1 MSALGMND
9 WHWEK
14 VGAVFGP
21 RYASIRSFVLYR
33 CTVSFNV
40 QESAMPAC
48 GPRSRP
54 SSYVVAA
61 LACAI
66 LLGCAQLERAPGP
79 AAPTPAPNVPPP
91 PAPTVPPAAAPPSSG
106 DTAISTQQRGRIS
119 MYGND
124 FAGRKTASGEPF
136 DPTALTMA
144 HRTLPFGTRVRVT
157 NLENQ
162 RSVEV
167 VVNDRGPFV
176 SGRIADLS
184 EAAARRIGMVADG
197 VVEALLDILQS
208 GKRALGGRVD

>member
-1 MSALGMND
+1 
-9 WHWEK
+9 
-14 VGAVFGP
+14 
-21 RYASIRSFVLYR
+21 
-33 CTVSFNV
+33 
-40 QESAMPAC
+40 MPAC

-54 SSYVVAA
+54 SSRLFAA
-61 LACAI
+61 LACAM
-66 LLGCAQLERAPGP
+66 LFGCAQPERAPEP
-79 AAPTPAPNVPPP
+79 APPTPAPPT
-91 PAPTVPPAAAPPSSG
+91 PAPIVPAPPAPPSSG

-184 EAAARRIGMVADG
+184 EAAARRIGMIADG
-197 VVEALLDILQS
+197 VVEALLDILQP
-208 GKRALGGRVD
+208 GKGR

>member
-1 MSALGMND
+1 
-9 WHWEK
+9 
-14 VGAVFGP
+14 
-21 RYASIRSFVLYR
+21 
-33 CTVSFNV
+33 
-40 QESAMPAC
+40 MPAF

-54 SSYVVAA
+54 WSYLVAA
-61 LACAI
+61 LACAM
-66 LLGCAQLERAPGP
+66 LFGCAQPERAPE
-79 AAPTPAPNVPPP
+79 PAPST
-91 PAPTVPPAAAPPSSG
+91 PAPTVPPPLASPSSG
-106 DTAISTQQRGRIS
+106 DNAISTQQRGRIS
-119 MYGND
+119 MYSND

-197 VVEALLDILQS
+197 VVEALLDILRG
-208 GKRALGGRVD
+208 GKGR

>member
-1 MSALGMND
+1 
-9 WHWEK
+9 
-14 VGAVFGP
+14 
-21 RYASIRSFVLYR
+21 
-33 CTVSFNV
+33 
-40 QESAMPAC
+40 MPAC
-48 GPRSRP
+48 RPRSQP
-54 SSYVVAA
+54 SSYLFAA
-61 LACAI
+61 LACAM
-66 LLGCAQLERAPGP
+66 LFGCAQLERAPESTP
-79 AAPTPAPNVPPP
+79 PT
-91 PAPTVPPAAAPPSSG
+91 PAPTVPPPPAPPSSG

-184 EAAARRIGMVADG
+184 EAAARRIGMVAAG
-197 VVEALLDILQS
+197 VVEALLDILQL
-208 GKRALGGRVD
+208 GTKALGGRVD

>member
-1 MSALGMND
+1 LQHPWGWPQERGDNGVATID
-9 WHWEK
+9 QI
-14 VGAVFGP
+14 VRAVL
-21 RYASIRSFVLYR
+21 LY
-33 CTVSFNV
+33 SSGFNM

-48 GPRSRP
+48 EPRSRP
-54 SSYVVAA
+54 ASSLVAA
-61 LACAI
+61 LACAM
-66 LLGCAQLERAPGP
+66 LFGCAQLERAPERAPEP
-79 AAPTPAPNVPPP
+79 APTSPAPTTPAPALPSLR
-91 PAPTVPPAAAPPSSG
+91 APPSSG
-106 DTAISTQQRGRIS
+106 DTATSTQQRGRIS

-124 FAGRKTASGEPF
+124 FAGKKTASGERF

-184 EAAARRIGMVADG
+184 EAAARRLGMVADG
-197 VVEALLDILQS
+197 VVEALLDILRPGNAQ
-208 GKRALGGRVD
+208 GGRVD